1 MNATLG
7 DQYAYFRG
15 LEDFVDSGYKY
26 GREYISSSVV
36 SILRNE
42 NNDNQESVEE
52 FEKKLLELWDRVY
65 QYWLSKHENMTLD
78 GNDNIDHSNVKF
90 GPQISED
97 AIASSVEEVIHRVL
111 ATLDLSAF
119 SQFTMNNMG
128 TLISVVDQ
136 GWTLLKGN
144 VGFAMTII
152 TEILRILFHG
162 GSGMVNFMLSMIV
175 YFTAL
180 FYLLSSSSQVYK
192 PIELISNY
200 SDMVVGSGFANA
212 LNKAIKSVFTVTFKM
227 AAFYGLWTYLTHTV
241 FNASIITVPVLV
253 ATFLASVPVAG
264 QYLVALP
271 AALELWILGSRP
283 ISAASLLLCH
293 ILPTY
298 VVDVA
303 IYSEVRQ
310 GIHPWITGLSIV
322 GGVYY
327 FGICGAIYGPLF
339 LCGMY
344 VILSIYTGWL
354 QDIPIADTTALGK
367 SKTLGPQVTPVMKRS
382 ESLQHY

>member
-1 MNATLG
+1 M
-7 DQYAYFRG
+7 FCW
-15 LEDFVDSGYKY
+15 F
-26 GREYISSSVV
+26 
-36 SILRNE
+36 
-42 NNDNQESVEE
+42 
-52 FEKKLLELWDRVY
+52 F
-65 QYWLSKHENMTLD
+65 
-78 GNDNIDHSNVKF
+78 
-90 GPQISED
+90 
-97 AIASSVEEVIHRVL
+97 
-111 ATLDLSAF
+111 
-119 SQFTMNNMG
+119 
-128 TLISVVDQ
+128 
-136 GWTLLKGN
+136 
-144 VGFAMTII
+144 
-152 TEILRILFHG
+152 
-162 GSGMVNFMLSMIV
+162 
-175 YFTAL
+175 
-180 FYLLSSSSQVYK
+180 
-192 PIELISNY
+192 
-200 SDMVVGSGFANA
+200 
-212 LNKAIKSVFTVTFKM
+212 
-227 AAFYGLWTYLTHTV
+227 
-241 FNASIITVPVLV
+241 
-253 ATFLASVPVAG
+253 G